1 MNSTEEISNL
11 VNAIRKGDQKAFK
24 VIYDLNHRKLTA
36 YIYGFTKNELETED
50 ILQETF
56 IKLWNSREKLDAIN
70 SINGFLYKTAYYT
83 YIDKYRKEKRE
94 QKILDSWKYKRLM
107 EAIDEDDEININR
120 IEKLKL
126 AIEKL
131 PARCKEVFVLCKYE
145 KMTHVQIADRLDIS
159 PKTVQAQMCKA
170 YNLIREKFKDKGFLT
185 LFLHFMKSVNSKSQ
199 KIDKN

>member
-1 MNSTEEISNL
+1 M
-11 VNAIRKGDQKAFK
+11 
-24 VIYDLNHRKLTA
+24 
-36 YIYGFTKNELETED
+36 
-50 ILQETF
+50 
-56 IKLWNSREKLDAIN
+56 
-70 SINGFLYKTAYYT
+70 
-83 YIDKYRKEKRE
+83 
-94 QKILDSWKYKRLM
+94 
-107 EAIDEDDEININR
+107 
-120 IEKLKL
+120 